1 MGTLAGKG
9 VMADKHKGGKLA
21 IKIDEPS
28 YIMGIV
34 SITPRICYSQGN
46 EWDVDL
52 DTMDDFHKPALD
64 GIGFQDL
71 ITERMAWWD
80 TINGVKKSAGKQTAW
95 LHYQTNFDKAFG
107 DFANPTG
114 SMFMTLNRRYE
125 RGGDGHIKDLTS
137 YIDPSKYNYLFGV
150 SSLDSQNFQV
160 QIGVDIFARRVM
172 SASQIPNL

>member
-1 MGTLAGKG
+1 
-9 VMADKHKGGKLA
+9 MADKHKGGKLA

-52 DTMDDFHKPALD
+52 VTMDDFHKPALD

-80 TINGVKKSAGKQTAW
+80 TVNGVKKVQVNK
-95 LHYQTNFDKAFG
+95 LHGCIIKL
-107 DFANPTG
+107 
-114 SMFMTLNRRYE
+114 TLIRRSRLRKSNREHVYDTE
-125 RGGDGHIKDLTS
+125 QKI
-137 YIDPSKYNYLFGV
+137 
-150 SSLDSQNFQV
+150 
-160 QIGVDIFARRVM
+160 
-172 SASQIPNL
+172 